1 MGWGWAAIAPRFRG
15 PCTRT
20 LCAVLYSMLE
30 METSLW
36 FDLACTEVSSVLE
49 DLALGFKI
57 KQKADFQ
64 TFSDQ
69 DYLKN
74 RLVPTS
80 FFVQKAFWWCHPL
93 CQQIMSLGI
102 SSFILKMIWFAKS
115 YWMNSLFNKYFL
127 GLKKFK
133 LSLIFIVIKLTL
145 ISLGLVPSL
154 FCTVP
159 LFHPTLVIFH
169 FIISMHT
176 SMQPVNNS
184 VELIGSH

>member
-1 MGWGWAAIAPRFRG
+1 MQSQKHLWDLQSQRVILRISSPMAAKSVGWGWAAIAPRFRG
-15 PCTRT
+15 LCART

-80 FFVQKAFWWCHPL
+80 FFFRKPFDGV
-93 CQQIMSLGI
+93 
-102 SSFILKMIWFAKS
+102 ILFVSKS
-115 YWMNSLFNKYFL
+115 
-127 GLKKFK
+127 
-133 LSLIFIVIKLTL
+133 
-145 ISLGLVPSL
+145 
-154 FCTVP
+154 
-159 LFHPTLVIFH
+159 
-169 FIISMHT
+169 
-176 SMQPVNNS
+176 
-184 VELIGSH
+184 